1 MLDIKYIRENAD
13 VVKKAARD
21 KGVEIDIGQLL
32 KLDDEVR
39 KVRGELD
46 ESNRRR
52 NELAEEGAK
61 GKPSENVIKEG
72 RQLKDEAAHLQVRLE
87 AMETELRELMLRVP
101 NIPTSDT
108 PVGSDESGNVVLREV
123 GTVPVFDFKPKDHLE
138 LGLSLGVLDVE
149 RAAKVSGSRF
159 AYLKGS
165 LAVMQFALIQ
175 FALSIFTDEKIL
187 KKIIKK
193 AKLDVSSKPFCTI
206 VPPVFINP
214 DMFQKMARL
223 EPKDERYFIPSDDLY
238 LVGSA
243 EHTLGSMYADEFL
256 PENDLPIRYIGYSTA
271 FRREAGSY
279 GKDTRGILR
288 VHQFDKLEMESFS
301 VPEDAVKEQ
310 DFFVAIQEY
319 LLQELGLPYRVVAIC
334 TGDMGAPDARQID
347 METWMPGQNTY
358 RETHTADYMT
368 DYQSRRLGTRVK
380 RDGKTEY
387 VHMNDATALAIG
399 RTLVAIL
406 ENYQT
411 KEGTVT
417 VPKVLRPYMGGM
429 KEIKR

>member
-13 VVKKAARD
+13 AVKKAAHD
-21 KGVEIDIGQLL
+21 KGVEIDVGRLL
-32 KLDDEVR
+32 QLDDEVR
-39 KVRGELD
+39 KIRGELD

-52 NELAEEGAK
+52 NELAEEGAG
-61 GKPSENVIKEG
+61 GKPSQDVVKEG
-72 RQLKDEAAHLQVRLE
+72 RQLKDEAAHQQVRLDALSAE
-87 AMETELRELMLRVP
+87 FRELMLQVP

-123 GTVPVFDFKPKDHLE
+123 GTIPVFDFKPKDHLE

-165 LAVMQFALIQ
+165 LAVMQFALVQ
-175 FALSIFTDEKIL
+175 FALSVFTDEGTL

-193 AKLDVSSKPFCTI
+193 AKLDISSKPFCAV

-214 DMFQKMARL
+214 DMLQKMGRL
-223 EPKDERYFIPSDDLY
+223 EPKDERYYIPSDDLY

-256 PENDLPIRYIGYSTA
+256 SENDLPLRYIGYSTA

-301 VPEDAVKEQ
+301 LPEDALKEQ

-319 LLQELGLPYRVVAIC
+319 LFQELELPYRVVAVC

-347 METWMPGQNTY
+347 IETWMPGQDTY

-380 RDGKTEY
+380 RNAEVEY
-387 VHMNDATALAIG
+387 VHMNDATAIAVG
-399 RTLVAIL
+399 RTLIAIL
-406 ENYQT
+406 ENCQT
-411 KEGTVT
+411 KDGTVSI
-417 VPKVLRPYMGGM
+417 PKVLRPYMGGL

>member
-193 AKLDVSSKPFCTI
+193 AKRIVS
-206 VPPVFINP
+206 
-214 DMFQKMARL
+214 
-223 EPKDERYFIPSDDLY
+223 
-238 LVGSA
+238 
-243 EHTLGSMYADEFL
+243 
-256 PENDLPIRYIGYSTA
+256 
-271 FRREAGSY
+271 
-279 GKDTRGILR
+279 
-288 VHQFDKLEMESFS
+288 
-301 VPEDAVKEQ
+301 
-310 DFFVAIQEY
+310 
-319 LLQELGLPYRVVAIC
+319 
-334 TGDMGAPDARQID
+334 
-347 METWMPGQNTY
+347 
-358 RETHTADYMT
+358 
-368 DYQSRRLGTRVK
+368 
-380 RDGKTEY
+380 
-387 VHMNDATALAIG
+387 
-399 RTLVAIL
+399 
-406 ENYQT
+406 
-411 KEGTVT
+411 
-417 VPKVLRPYMGGM
+417 
-429 KEIKR
+429 IKHIYE